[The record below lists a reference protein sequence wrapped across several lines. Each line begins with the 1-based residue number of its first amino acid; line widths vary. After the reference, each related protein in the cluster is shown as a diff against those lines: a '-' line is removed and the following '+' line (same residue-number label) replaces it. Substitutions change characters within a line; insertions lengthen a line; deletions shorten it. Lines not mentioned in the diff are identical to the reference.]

1 MKLNNILFNRY
12 LFRQRLIMICVA
24 LIVCAITTITLLL
37 TLRTENGVLGILLL
51 IVVIAIWF
59 FPLYLIIVTT
69 ITYLTLQK
77 EMKNIGEEKELFDRM
92 TNELIRELVV
102 RNGVKVSV
110 LIEKKTDLE
119 KFNKVIDEELKFQRK
134 KIELLNSNNL

>member
-24 LIVCAITTITLLL
+24 LIVCVITTITLLL
-37 TLRTENGVLGILLL
+37 TLRTENGALGILLL

-69 ITYLTLQK
+69 MTYLTLQK
-77 EMKNIGEEKELFDRM
+77 EVKNIGEEKELFDRM

-110 LIEKKTDLE
+110 LIEKKSDLE